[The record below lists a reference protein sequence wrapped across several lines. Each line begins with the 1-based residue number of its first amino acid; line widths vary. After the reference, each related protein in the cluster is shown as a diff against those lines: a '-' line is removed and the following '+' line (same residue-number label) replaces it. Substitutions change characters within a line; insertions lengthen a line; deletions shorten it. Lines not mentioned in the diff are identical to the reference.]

1 MKKISIRHVLL
12 LTVVGLTL
20 GAVFVV
26 SSVYSTT
33 ATTMFNQLGM
43 SDMLQDMATVSDR
56 LSTYVGRVRDVA
68 SAVAGDIEA
77 EENFNAE
84 SFAQSVRFYT
94 GNTEDISA
102 LILVDEYGT
111 PIMGLPGAQFK
122 ETCNLP
128 ALDWYRQAM
137 DAEIGET
144 VLSRPHVQNL
154 YPNSYPWVVSVL
166 RKVRYNQDGEQNIGI
181 LMVDM
186 RLEPLEEICRSVELG
201 SSGCPYILSQD
212 DEIIFHPDQKL
223 LALELISEESI
234 RTEEEDGADENTM
247 VLSQDI
253 AGTDWRLVGTVTA
266 EDIAKNSSEFNSRMT
281 GIVVCL
287 AILVTAVAV
296 WLSMQ
301 IVRPLTQ
308 MQTIMRRIER
318 NLDDNRISL
327 PEEGFAEY
335 AALSHSYNVML
346 HKIRGLMKE
355 TVDRQEQLRRM
366 EIGALQEQI
375 NPHFLY
381 NTLDS
386 IVRVMETGRTPEAIE
401 MVQAL
406 GKLFRLSINN
416 GDYFLTVEQEMDY
429 ARSYLTIQQVRYK
442 KKFRY
447 ELHMDEEI
455 RGALCPKIILQP
467 LIENSIKHGM
477 SEMPG
482 CTLIVRAAQDEQG
495 HRILFTVEDDGL
507 GIPPEELSRLQ
518 EMLRD
523 DSNAIVKKS
532 RYGIGLRNTNRR
544 IHLLYG
550 EEYGLTIESEV
561 EERTCVTITLPKRLP

>member
-1 MKKISIRHVLL
+1 M
-12 LTVVGLTL
+12 
-20 GAVFVV
+20 
-26 SSVYSTT
+26 
-33 ATTMFNQLGM
+33 
-43 SDMLQDMATVSDR
+43 
-56 LSTYVGRVRDVA
+56 
-68 SAVAGDIEA
+68 
-77 EENFNAE
+77 
-84 SFAQSVRFYT
+84 RFYT

-308 MQTIMRRIER
+308 MQTNMQRIER

-366 EIGALQEQI
+366 VRETRISADRLIWPIFIIEGEGICDEIPLQHAGLHRPRDGDGPHPRGHRDGPGPGQALPPLDQQRRLLPDRGAGDGLRAQLPDHPAGAL
-375 NPHFLY
+375 
-381 NTLDS
+381 
-386 IVRVMETGRTPEAIE
+386 
-401 MVQAL
+401 
-406 GKLFRLSINN
+406 
-416 GDYFLTVEQEMDY
+416 
-429 ARSYLTIQQVRYK
+429 
-442 KKFRY
+442 
-447 ELHMDEEI
+447 
-455 RGALCPKIILQP
+455 
-467 LIENSIKHGM
+467 
-477 SEMPG
+477 
-482 CTLIVRAAQDEQG
+482 
-495 HRILFTVEDDGL
+495 
-507 GIPPEELSRLQ
+507 
-518 EMLRD
+518 
-523 DSNAIVKKS
+523 
-532 RYGIGLRNTNRR
+532 
-544 IHLLYG
+544 
-550 EEYGLTIESEV
+550 
-561 EERTCVTITLPKRLP
+561 

>member
-234 RTEEEDGADENTM
+234 RTEEEDGRGREHHGALPGHRRHGLAAGGHRHGRGHREELLGVQLAHDGHRGVPGDPGHGRGGLALHADRPAADADADE
-247 VLSQDI
+247 
-253 AGTDWRLVGTVTA
+253 
-266 EDIAKNSSEFNSRMT
+266 
-281 GIVVCL
+281 
-287 AILVTAVAV
+287 
-296 WLSMQ
+296 
-301 IVRPLTQ
+301 
-308 MQTIMRRIER
+308 
-318 NLDDNRISL
+318 
-327 PEEGFAEY
+327 
-335 AALSHSYNVML
+335 H
-346 HKIRGLMKE
+346 
-355 TVDRQEQLRRM
+355 
-366 EIGALQEQI
+366 
-375 NPHFLY
+375 
-381 NTLDS
+381 
-386 IVRVMETGRTPEAIE
+386 
-401 MVQAL
+401 
-406 GKLFRLSINN
+406 
-416 GDYFLTVEQEMDY
+416 
-429 ARSYLTIQQVRYK
+429 
-442 KKFRY
+442 
-447 ELHMDEEI
+447 
-455 RGALCPKIILQP
+455 
-467 LIENSIKHGM
+467 
-477 SEMPG
+477 
-482 CTLIVRAAQDEQG
+482 AAQSSA
-495 HRILFTVEDDGL
+495 TWTTTASAC
-507 GIPPEELSRLQ
+507 P
-518 EMLRD
+518 
-523 DSNAIVKKS
+523 
-532 RYGIGLRNTNRR
+532 RR
-544 IHLLYG
+544 G
-550 EEYGLTIESEV
+550 SPSTPRSP
-561 EERTCVTITLPKRLP
+561 TPITSCCTRSAGS

>member
-56 LSTYVGRVRDVA
+56 LSTYVGRVREVA

-308 MQTIMRRIER
+308 MQTNMQRIER

-381 NTLDS
+381 NTLDC

-401 MVQAL
+401 
-406 GKLFRLSINN
+406 
-416 GDYFLTVEQEMDY
+416 
-429 ARSYLTIQQVRYK
+429 SYLTIQQVRYK

>member
-56 LSTYVGRVRDVA
+56 LSTYVGRVREVA

-308 MQTIMRRIER
+308 MQTNMQRIER

-401 MVQAL
+401 
-406 GKLFRLSINN
+406 
-416 GDYFLTVEQEMDY
+416 
-429 ARSYLTIQQVRYK
+429 SYLTIQQVRYK

>member
-137 DAEIGET
+137 DAKIGET

-308 MQTIMRRIER
+308 MQTNMQRIER

-507 GIPPEELSRLQ
+507 GIPP
-518 EMLRD
+518 
-523 DSNAIVKKS
+523 
-532 RYGIGLRNTNRR
+532 
-544 IHLLYG
+544 
-550 EEYGLTIESEV
+550 
-561 EERTCVTITLPKRLP
+561 